1 MWEKLKQ
8 LARRYDE
15 IGELLEVPEIY
26 ADPKKLRALTRE
38 QKELS
43 AVVETYR
50 AYQKCEDDIVQALE
64 LVSDPEL
71 KDMAQE
77 ELNTAKA
84 EKERLFDELRVLLL
98 PRDPNDDKN
107 VIVEI
112 RGGVGGEESALFAAD
127 LYRMYAMYAEK
138 RGYRVELLNYNDTEL
153 GGVKEADFIVSGDGA
168 YSRFKFESGVH
179 RVQRVPETETQGRIH
194 TSTVTVAV
202 MPEAL
207 VIVDSLATVQYASPA
222 ARRFGIIH
230 DQAMALA
237 EIRDIVKLVST
248 DSVVRERELTIPLH
262 GRTRTGVVNTNGKGV
277 EAGKPL
283 PEDTLYLHVRV
294 GQIADNLFAIF
305 ISDMSE
311 QRRFE
316 IMRRDFVT
324 NVSHELKTPAGAI
337 SLLAE
342 TIGDAADDPD
352 AVKYFSG
359 RISKESER
367 LTELVHRL
375 IDLQKAQSAAAML
388 NAERLSVLSVA
399 REALAENQVKA
410 ESKHISLVLS
420 VNGRQVLVHANAEEL
435 AKEAEQNLDVFVV
448 ADHETIKTAVK
459 NLVENAINYSPEHTT
474 VAVGIGIESGKVAI
488 RVVDQGIG
496 IPAASLSRIFERFY
510 RVDPARSR
518 ETGGTGLGLAIT
530 KHCVEDCGG
539 TISVWSRE
547 GEGST
552 FTITMPQA
560 SGATEPDHP
569 ADSANDNTR
578 EKKQSG
584 HSTTTENEENH

>member
-1 MWEKLKQ
+1 MTLEQ
-8 LARRYDE
+8 MLATPS
-15 IGELLEVPEIY
+15 VV
-26 ADPKKLRALTRE
+26 AALVVV
-38 QKELS
+38 
-43 AVVETYR
+43 AVVVFVVAFLLGR
-50 AYQKCEDDIVQALE
+50 RRGFQDVQDG
-64 LVSDPEL
+64 V
-71 KDMAQE
+71 
-77 ELNTAKA
+77 
-84 EKERLFDELRVLLL
+84 
-98 PRDPNDDKN
+98 DPNDPSLFGAAKN
-107 VIVEI
+107 T
-112 RGGVGGEESALFAAD
+112 SLF
-127 LYRMYAMYAEK
+127 
-138 RGYRVELLNYNDTEL
+138 GP
-153 GGVKEADFIVSGDGA
+153 
-168 YSRFKFESGVH
+168 
-179 RVQRVPETETQGRIH
+179 RVPVQSTERQL
-194 TSTVTVAV
+194 VAV

-207 VIVDSLATVQYASPA
+207 VVVDSLATVQYASPA

-311 QRRFE
+311 H
-316 IMRRDFVT
+316 FVT

-560 SGATEPDHP
+560 SGAAEPDHP

>member
-1 MWEKLKQ
+1 MTLEQ
-8 LARRYDE
+8 MLATPS
-15 IGELLEVPEIY
+15 VV
-26 ADPKKLRALTRE
+26 AALVVV
-38 QKELS
+38 
-43 AVVETYR
+43 AVVVFVV
-50 AYQKCEDDIVQALE
+50 A
-64 LVSDPEL
+64 
-71 KDMAQE
+71 
-77 ELNTAKA
+77 
-84 EKERLFDELRVLLL
+84 FLLG
-98 PRDPNDDKN
+98 RRRGFQDVHVGVDPNDPSLFGAAKN
-107 VIVEI
+107 T
-112 RGGVGGEESALFAAD
+112 SLF
-127 LYRMYAMYAEK
+127 
-138 RGYRVELLNYNDTEL
+138 GP
-153 GGVKEADFIVSGDGA
+153 
-168 YSRFKFESGVH
+168 
-179 RVQRVPETETQGRIH
+179 RVPVQSTERQL
-194 TSTVTVAV
+194 VAV

-207 VIVDSLATVQYASPA
+207 VVVDSLATVQYASPA

-496 IPAASLSRIFERFY
+496 IPATSLSRIFERFY

>member
-1 MWEKLKQ
+1 MTLEQ
-8 LARRYDE
+8 MLATPS
-15 IGELLEVPEIY
+15 VV
-26 ADPKKLRALTRE
+26 AALVVV
-38 QKELS
+38 
-43 AVVETYR
+43 AVVVFVVAFLLGR
-50 AYQKCEDDIVQALE
+50 RRGFQDVQDS
-64 LVSDPEL
+64 V
-71 KDMAQE
+71 
-77 ELNTAKA
+77 
-84 EKERLFDELRVLLL
+84 
-98 PRDPNDDKN
+98 DPNDPSLFGAAKN
-107 VIVEI
+107 T
-112 RGGVGGEESALFAAD
+112 SLF
-127 LYRMYAMYAEK
+127 
-138 RGYRVELLNYNDTEL
+138 GP
-153 GGVKEADFIVSGDGA
+153 
-168 YSRFKFESGVH
+168 
-179 RVQRVPETETQGRIH
+179 RVPVQSTERQL
-194 TSTVTVAV
+194 VAV

-207 VIVDSLATVQYASPA
+207 VVVDSLATVQYASPA

-560 SGATEPDHP
+560 SGAAEPDHP
-569 ADSANDNTR
+569 ADSVNDNTR

>member
-1 MWEKLKQ
+1 MTLEQ
-8 LARRYDE
+8 MLATPS
-15 IGELLEVPEIY
+15 VV
-26 ADPKKLRALTRE
+26 AALVVV
-38 QKELS
+38 
-43 AVVETYR
+43 AVVVFVVAFLLGR
-50 AYQKCEDDIVQALE
+50 RRGFQDVQDG
-64 LVSDPEL
+64 V
-71 KDMAQE
+71 
-77 ELNTAKA
+77 
-84 EKERLFDELRVLLL
+84 
-98 PRDPNDDKN
+98 DPNDPSLFGAAKN
-107 VIVEI
+107 T
-112 RGGVGGEESALFAAD
+112 SLF
-127 LYRMYAMYAEK
+127 
-138 RGYRVELLNYNDTEL
+138 GP
-153 GGVKEADFIVSGDGA
+153 
-168 YSRFKFESGVH
+168 
-179 RVQRVPETETQGRIH
+179 RVPVQSTERQL
-194 TSTVTVAV
+194 VAV

-207 VIVDSLATVQYASPA
+207 VVVDSLATVQYASPA

-262 GRTRTGVVNTNGKGV
+262 GRARTGVVNTNGKGV

-375 IDLQKAQSAAAML
+375 IDLQKVQSAAAML

-399 REALAENQVKA
+399 REALAENQAKA

-560 SGATEPDHP
+560 SGAAEPDHP
-569 ADSANDNTR
+569 ADSVNDNTREKNDNTR

>member
-1 MWEKLKQ
+1 MTLEQ
-8 LARRYDE
+8 MLATPS
-15 IGELLEVPEIY
+15 VV
-26 ADPKKLRALTRE
+26 AALVVV
-38 QKELS
+38 
-43 AVVETYR
+43 AVVVFVVAFLLGR
-50 AYQKCEDDIVQALE
+50 RRGSQDVQDG
-64 LVSDPEL
+64 V
-71 KDMAQE
+71 
-77 ELNTAKA
+77 
-84 EKERLFDELRVLLL
+84 
-98 PRDPNDDKN
+98 DPNDPSLFGAAKN
-107 VIVEI
+107 T
-112 RGGVGGEESALFAAD
+112 SLF
-127 LYRMYAMYAEK
+127 
-138 RGYRVELLNYNDTEL
+138 GP
-153 GGVKEADFIVSGDGA
+153 
-168 YSRFKFESGVH
+168 
-179 RVQRVPETETQGRIH
+179 RVPVQSTERQL
-194 TSTVTVAV
+194 VAV

-207 VIVDSLATVQYASPA
+207 VVVDSLATVQYASPA

-474 VAVGIGIESGKVAI
+474 VAVGIGIGIESGKVAI

>member
-1 MWEKLKQ
+1 MTLEQ
-8 LARRYDE
+8 MLATPS
-15 IGELLEVPEIY
+15 VV
-26 ADPKKLRALTRE
+26 AALVVV
-38 QKELS
+38 
-43 AVVETYR
+43 AVVVFVVAFLLGR
-50 AYQKCEDDIVQALE
+50 RRGFQDVQDG
-64 LVSDPEL
+64 V
-71 KDMAQE
+71 
-77 ELNTAKA
+77 
-84 EKERLFDELRVLLL
+84 
-98 PRDPNDDKN
+98 DPNDPSLFGAAKN
-107 VIVEI
+107 T
-112 RGGVGGEESALFAAD
+112 SLF
-127 LYRMYAMYAEK
+127 
-138 RGYRVELLNYNDTEL
+138 GP
-153 GGVKEADFIVSGDGA
+153 
-168 YSRFKFESGVH
+168 
-179 RVQRVPETETQGRIH
+179 RVPVQSTERQL
-194 TSTVTVAV
+194 VAV

-207 VIVDSLATVQYASPA
+207 VVVDSLATVQYASPA

-230 DQAMALA
+230 DQTMALA

-410 ESKHISLVLS
+410 ELKHISLVLS

>member
-1 MWEKLKQ
+1 MTLEQ
-8 LARRYDE
+8 MLATPS
-15 IGELLEVPEIY
+15 VV
-26 ADPKKLRALTRE
+26 AALVVV
-38 QKELS
+38 
-43 AVVETYR
+43 AVVVFVVAFLLGR
-50 AYQKCEDDIVQALE
+50 RRGFQDVQDG
-64 LVSDPEL
+64 V
-71 KDMAQE
+71 
-77 ELNTAKA
+77 
-84 EKERLFDELRVLLL
+84 
-98 PRDPNDDKN
+98 DPNDPSLFGAAKN
-107 VIVEI
+107 A
-112 RGGVGGEESALFAAD
+112 SLF
-127 LYRMYAMYAEK
+127 
-138 RGYRVELLNYNDTEL
+138 GP
-153 GGVKEADFIVSGDGA
+153 
-168 YSRFKFESGVH
+168 
-179 RVQRVPETETQGRIH
+179 RVPVQSTERQL
-194 TSTVTVAV
+194 VAV

-207 VIVDSLATVQYASPA
+207 VVVDSLATVQYASPA
-222 ARRFGIIH
+222 ARRFAIIH

-388 NAERLSVLSVA
+388 NAERLSVLSVLSVA

-560 SGATEPDHP
+560 SGAAEPDHP

>member
-1 MWEKLKQ
+1 MTLEQ
-8 LARRYDE
+8 MLATPS
-15 IGELLEVPEIY
+15 VV
-26 ADPKKLRALTRE
+26 AALVVV
-38 QKELS
+38 
-43 AVVETYR
+43 AVVVFVVAFLLGR
-50 AYQKCEDDIVQALE
+50 RRGFQDVQDG
-64 LVSDPEL
+64 V
-71 KDMAQE
+71 
-77 ELNTAKA
+77 
-84 EKERLFDELRVLLL
+84 
-98 PRDPNDDKN
+98 DPNDPSLFGAAKN
-107 VIVEI
+107 T
-112 RGGVGGEESALFAAD
+112 SLF
-127 LYRMYAMYAEK
+127 
-138 RGYRVELLNYNDTEL
+138 GP
-153 GGVKEADFIVSGDGA
+153 
-168 YSRFKFESGVH
+168 
-179 RVQRVPETETQGRIH
+179 RVPVQSTERQL
-194 TSTVTVAV
+194 VAV

-207 VIVDSLATVQYASPA
+207 VVVDSLATVQYASPA

-399 REALAENQVKA
+399 RAAHPE
-410 ESKHISLVLS
+410 H
-420 VNGRQVLVHANAEEL
+420 HDNAETTHITHL
-435 AKEAEQNLDVFVV
+435 QTHNARQQPSASASNPARWRFASWTRASASPRRRSAEFSSDSTASIRRAPVKPAAPAWDWPSPSIASRIAAAPSPYGRVRGRDPPSPSRCRRLRALRNP
-448 ADHETIKTAVK
+448 TIRRIRRMITPVK
-459 NLVENAINYSPEHTT
+459 RNSPATPPQQRMRRTT
-474 VAVGIGIESGKVAI
+474 DDANSDRRGR
-488 RVVDQGIG
+488 RVV
-496 IPAASLSRIFERFY
+496 P
-510 RVDPARSR
+510 
-518 ETGGTGLGLAIT
+518 
-530 KHCVEDCGG
+530 
-539 TISVWSRE
+539 
-547 GEGST
+547 
-552 FTITMPQA
+552 
-560 SGATEPDHP
+560 
-569 ADSANDNTR
+569 
-578 EKKQSG
+578 
-584 HSTTTENEENH
+584 

>member
-1 MWEKLKQ
+1 MTLEQ
-8 LARRYDE
+8 MLATPS
-15 IGELLEVPEIY
+15 VV
-26 ADPKKLRALTRE
+26 AALVVV
-38 QKELS
+38 
-43 AVVETYR
+43 AVVVFVVAFLLGR
-50 AYQKCEDDIVQALE
+50 RRGFQDVQDG
-64 LVSDPEL
+64 V
-71 KDMAQE
+71 
-77 ELNTAKA
+77 
-84 EKERLFDELRVLLL
+84 
-98 PRDPNDDKN
+98 DPNDPSLFGAAKN
-107 VIVEI
+107 T
-112 RGGVGGEESALFAAD
+112 SLF
-127 LYRMYAMYAEK
+127 
-138 RGYRVELLNYNDTEL
+138 GP
-153 GGVKEADFIVSGDGA
+153 
-168 YSRFKFESGVH
+168 
-179 RVQRVPETETQGRIH
+179 RVPVQSTERQL
-194 TSTVTVAV
+194 VAV

-207 VIVDSLATVQYASPA
+207 VVVDSLATVQYASPA

-262 GRTRTGVVNTNGKGV
+262 GRTRTGMVNTNGKGV

-316 IMRRDFVT
+316 IMRRDY
-324 NVSHELKTPAGAI
+324 VSHELKTPAGAI

-560 SGATEPDHP
+560 SGAAEPDHP

-578 EKKQSG
+578 EKKQSD

>member
-1 MWEKLKQ
+1 MTLEQ
-8 LARRYDE
+8 MLATPS
-15 IGELLEVPEIY
+15 VV
-26 ADPKKLRALTRE
+26 AALVVV
-38 QKELS
+38 
-43 AVVETYR
+43 AVVVFVVAFLLGR
-50 AYQKCEDDIVQALE
+50 RRGFQDVQDG
-64 LVSDPEL
+64 V
-71 KDMAQE
+71 
-77 ELNTAKA
+77 
-84 EKERLFDELRVLLL
+84 
-98 PRDPNDDKN
+98 DPNDPSLFGAAKN
-107 VIVEI
+107 T
-112 RGGVGGEESALFAAD
+112 SLF
-127 LYRMYAMYAEK
+127 
-138 RGYRVELLNYNDTEL
+138 GP
-153 GGVKEADFIVSGDGA
+153 
-168 YSRFKFESGVH
+168 
-179 RVQRVPETETQGRIH
+179 RVPVQSTERQL
-194 TSTVTVAV
+194 VAV

-207 VIVDSLATVQYASPA
+207 VVVDSLATVQYASPA

-352 AVKYFSG
+352 MVKYFAG
-359 RISKESER
+359 RVSKESER

-375 IDLQKAQSAAAML
+375 IDLQKAQSAAAVL
-388 NAERLSVLSVA
+388 NAERLSVLALV
-399 REALAENQVKA
+399 REAIVENQVNA
-410 ESKHISLVLS
+410 ESKHISMVLS
-420 VNGRQVLVHANAEEL
+420 LNGKQKLVYVEGAENAID
-435 AKEAEQNLDVFVV
+435 QDDVFIN

-474 VAVGIGIESGKVAI
+474 VAVDVGSSDGKVSI

-496 IPAASLSRIFERFY
+496 IPESSLDRIFERFY

-530 KHCVEDCGG
+530 KHCVQDCGG
-539 TISVWSRE
+539 TIAVWSRE

-552 FTITMPQA
+552 FTITLPQA
-560 SGATEPDHP
+560 ESEQDEE
-569 ADSANDNTR
+569 SAKS
-578 EKKQSG
+578 E
-584 HSTTTENEENH
+584 TTEISESAQLPIE

>member
-1 MWEKLKQ
+1 MTLEQ
-8 LARRYDE
+8 MLATPSVVAALVVVAVFVVAFLLGRRRGFQDVHV
-15 IGELLEVPEIY
+15 GV
-26 ADPKKLRALTRE
+26 
-38 QKELS
+38 
-43 AVVETYR
+43 
-50 AYQKCEDDIVQALE
+50 
-64 LVSDPEL
+64 
-71 KDMAQE
+71 
-77 ELNTAKA
+77 
-84 EKERLFDELRVLLL
+84 
-98 PRDPNDDKN
+98 DPNDPSLFGAAKN
-107 VIVEI
+107 T
-112 RGGVGGEESALFAAD
+112 SLF
-127 LYRMYAMYAEK
+127 
-138 RGYRVELLNYNDTEL
+138 GP
-153 GGVKEADFIVSGDGA
+153 
-168 YSRFKFESGVH
+168 
-179 RVQRVPETETQGRIH
+179 RVPVQSTERQL
-194 TSTVTVAV
+194 VAV

-207 VIVDSLATVQYASPA
+207 VVVDSLATVQYASPA

-230 DQAMALA
+230 DRAMALA

>member
-1 MWEKLKQ
+1 MTLEQ
-8 LARRYDE
+8 MLATPS
-15 IGELLEVPEIY
+15 VV
-26 ADPKKLRALTRE
+26 AALVVV
-38 QKELS
+38 
-43 AVVETYR
+43 AVVVFVVAFLLGR
-50 AYQKCEDDIVQALE
+50 RRGFQDVQDG
-64 LVSDPEL
+64 V
-71 KDMAQE
+71 
-77 ELNTAKA
+77 
-84 EKERLFDELRVLLL
+84 
-98 PRDPNDDKN
+98 DPNDPSLFGAAKN
-107 VIVEI
+107 T
-112 RGGVGGEESALFAAD
+112 SLF
-127 LYRMYAMYAEK
+127 
-138 RGYRVELLNYNDTEL
+138 GP
-153 GGVKEADFIVSGDGA
+153 
-168 YSRFKFESGVH
+168 
-179 RVQRVPETETQGRIH
+179 RVPVQSTERQL
-194 TSTVTVAV
+194 VAV

-207 VIVDSLATVQYASPA
+207 VVVDSLATVQYASPA

-248 DSVVRERELTIPLH
+248 DSVVRELTIPLH

-560 SGATEPDHP
+560 SGAAEPDHP

>member
-1 MWEKLKQ
+1 MTLEQ
-8 LARRYDE
+8 MLATPS
-15 IGELLEVPEIY
+15 VV
-26 ADPKKLRALTRE
+26 AALVVV
-38 QKELS
+38 
-43 AVVETYR
+43 AVVVFVVAFLLGR
-50 AYQKCEDDIVQALE
+50 RRGFQDVQDG
-64 LVSDPEL
+64 V
-71 KDMAQE
+71 
-77 ELNTAKA
+77 
-84 EKERLFDELRVLLL
+84 
-98 PRDPNDDKN
+98 DPNDPSLFGAAKN
-107 VIVEI
+107 T
-112 RGGVGGEESALFAAD
+112 SLF
-127 LYRMYAMYAEK
+127 
-138 RGYRVELLNYNDTEL
+138 GP
-153 GGVKEADFIVSGDGA
+153 
-168 YSRFKFESGVH
+168 
-179 RVQRVPETETQGRIH
+179 RVPVQSTERQL
-194 TSTVTVAV
+194 VAV

-207 VIVDSLATVQYASPA
+207 VVVDSLATVQYASPA

-352 AVKYFSG
+352 
-359 RISKESER
+359 
-367 LTELVHRL
+367 
-375 IDLQKAQSAAAML
+375 
-388 NAERLSVLSVA
+388 AERLSVLSVA

-560 SGATEPDHP
+560 SGAAEPDHP

>member
-1 MWEKLKQ
+1 M
-8 LARRYDE
+8 
-15 IGELLEVPEIY
+15 
-26 ADPKKLRALTRE
+26 
-38 QKELS
+38 
-43 AVVETYR
+43 
-50 AYQKCEDDIVQALE
+50 
-64 LVSDPEL
+64 
-71 KDMAQE
+71 
-77 ELNTAKA
+77 
-84 EKERLFDELRVLLL
+84 
-98 PRDPNDDKN
+98 
-107 VIVEI
+107 
-112 RGGVGGEESALFAAD
+112 
-127 LYRMYAMYAEK
+127 
-138 RGYRVELLNYNDTEL
+138 
-153 GGVKEADFIVSGDGA
+153 
-168 YSRFKFESGVH
+168 
-179 RVQRVPETETQGRIH
+179 
-194 TSTVTVAV
+194 
-202 MPEAL
+202 
-207 VIVDSLATVQYASPA
+207 
-222 ARRFGIIH
+222 
-230 DQAMALA
+230 
-237 EIRDIVKLVST
+237 
-248 DSVVRERELTIPLH
+248 
-262 GRTRTGVVNTNGKGV
+262 NTNGKGV

-518 ETGGTGLGLAIT
+518 EPAAPAWDWPSPSIASRIAAAPSPYGRVRGRDPPSPSRCRRLRALRNPTIRRIRRMIT
-530 KHCVEDCGG
+530 PVKRNSPA
-539 TISVWSRE
+539 TP
-547 GEGST
+547 
-552 FTITMPQA
+552 PQQRMRR
-560 SGATEPDHP
+560 TTD
-569 ADSANDNTR
+569 DANSDR
-578 EKKQSG
+578 RG
-584 HSTTTENEENH
+584 RRVVP

>member
-1 MWEKLKQ
+1 MTLEQ
-8 LARRYDE
+8 MLATPS
-15 IGELLEVPEIY
+15 VV
-26 ADPKKLRALTRE
+26 AALVVV
-38 QKELS
+38 
-43 AVVETYR
+43 AVVVFVVAFLLGR
-50 AYQKCEDDIVQALE
+50 RRGFQDVQDG
-64 LVSDPEL
+64 V
-71 KDMAQE
+71 
-77 ELNTAKA
+77 
-84 EKERLFDELRVLLL
+84 
-98 PRDPNDDKN
+98 DPNDPSLFGAAKN
-107 VIVEI
+107 T
-112 RGGVGGEESALFAAD
+112 SLF
-127 LYRMYAMYAEK
+127 
-138 RGYRVELLNYNDTEL
+138 GP
-153 GGVKEADFIVSGDGA
+153 
-168 YSRFKFESGVH
+168 
-179 RVQRVPETETQGRIH
+179 RVPVQSTERQL
-194 TSTVTVAV
+194 VAV

-207 VIVDSLATVQYASPA
+207 VVVDSLATVQYASPA

-262 GRTRTGVVNTNGKGV
+262 GRTRTGMVNTN
-277 EAGKPL
+277 GKPL

-367 LTELVHRL
+367 LTKLVHRL

-560 SGATEPDHP
+560 SGAAEPDHP